1 MIVQNRKLW
10 AGAYDLSGYLSGLA
24 FEASADIQD
33 DTVFGDSSRS
43 GVAGL
48 VTYAVEQEG
57 VWEAGTGT
65 PDPVLYTNLSLA
77 DVLATVAPVNG
88 SEGSNAYFMQTTAG
102 KYSLGGEVGPL
113 LRFSASMEA
122 SGGYPA
128 VRGTILT
135 NGTKSSTGTSAA
147 KTQLGAV
154 SATQKVYVG
163 MHVLAVTGTN
173 PTLDVVIRSDA
184 NSSAGGE
191 TTRVTLAQQ
200 TAIGSVWATPVAG
213 AITDTY
219 WDVSWTIGGTS
230 SPTFQIVVVVAIQ

>member
-24 FEASADIQD
+24 FEASAEIQD

-88 SEGSNAYFMQTTAG
+88 SEGSNAYFMQTTEG
-102 KYSLGGEVGPL
+102 KYSLGGEVGSL
-113 LRFSASMEA
+113 QRFSASLQA

-128 VRGTILT
+128 VRGTIMT
-135 NGTKSSTGTSAA
+135 NGTKTSTGNSAA

-154 SATQKVYVG
+154 SSTQKLYAG
-163 MHVLAVTGTN
+163 LHVLAASGTT
-173 PTLDVVIRSDA
+173 PTLDVTIRSDA
-184 NSSAGGE
+184 DSSAGGE
-191 TTRVTLAQQ
+191 TTRITFAQQ
-200 TAIGSVWATPVAG
+200 TAIGSVWATPISG

-219 WDVSWTIGGTS
+219 WDVRWVIGGTGPS
-230 SPTFQIVVVVAIQ
+230 FTIVVVVAIQ